1 MLSQY
6 GLLCVQDLFIRLA
19 EVPKFGFCPC
29 IPLHSIRSDTKDHA
43 QKYTAAKHLLL
54 INKENTVVIP
64 LCADTWG
71 RCLSLSYWSCKLHK
85 HQDANLSP
93 NLIYFCF
100 VFYQQLTF
108 IFSWFYIRFYQDH
121 AQSEVSSTLTGI
133 VALAI
138 TLLTTALVPVD
149 IFLVSYM
156 KNADGTWKVCY
167 T

>member
-1 MLSQY
+1 MS
-6 GLLCVQDLFIRLA
+6 
-19 EVPKFGFCPC
+19 
-29 IPLHSIRSDTKDHA
+29 
-43 QKYTAAKHLLL
+43 
-54 INKENTVVIP
+54 
-64 LCADTWG
+64 
-71 RCLSLSYWSCKLHK
+71 LSLSYWSCKLNQL
-85 HQDANLSP
+85 QDANLSCCV
-93 NLIYFCF
+93 ICFCF

-133 VALAI
+133 LALAV

-156 KNADGTWKVCY
+156 KDADGTWKVCY